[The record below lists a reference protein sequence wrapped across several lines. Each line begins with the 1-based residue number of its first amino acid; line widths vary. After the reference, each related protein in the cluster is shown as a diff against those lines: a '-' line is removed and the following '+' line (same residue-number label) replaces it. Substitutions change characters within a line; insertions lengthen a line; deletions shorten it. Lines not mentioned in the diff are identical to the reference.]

1 MFITKKHLDRRTF
14 LRGAVG
20 TAIALPLL
28 DAMVPAATAQTLT
41 AAQQRF
47 RFGAIY
53 MPNGVYPG
61 TWHPTKAGKDF
72 EFNRTMKPL
81 EPYRDYVTT
90 VSRLKAP
97 DGKKDMGGIHM
108 GASAAFLNGGRVGT
122 SRFSHAATVSSSGN
136 SGEGADA
143 TRAQALVDPG
153 GLSPARAVGA
163 SRVPQPHRYGASV
176 CSAEGRS
183 ATRSDPQHPRWRTQW
198 PGQAVGGSKPELPFA
213 LPSDASVNRRQ
224 REEERWTQVPGS
236 G

>member
-28 DAMVPAATAQTLT
+28 DAMVPAGVAQAQTA
-41 AAQQRF
+41 AAQRT

-61 TWHPTKAGKDF
+61 TWHPTKVGKDF

-81 EPYRDYVTT
+81 EPYRDYITT

-108 GASAAFLNGGRVGT
+108 VGP
-122 SRFSHAATVSSSGN
+122 
-136 SGEGADA
+136 
-143 TRAQALVDPG
+143 LVEI
-153 GLSPARAVGA
+153 LSIEVR
-163 SRVPQPHRYGASV
+163 
-176 CSAEGRS
+176 
-183 ATRSDPQHPRWRTQW
+183 
-198 PGQAVGGSKPELPFA
+198 
-213 LPSDASVNRRQ
+213 
-224 REEERWTQVPGS
+224 
-236 G
+236 

>member
-81 EPYRDYVTT
+81 EPYRDYITT

-108 GASAAFLNGGRVGT
+108 GASAAFLNGTGP
-122 SRFSHAATVSSSGN
+122 
-136 SGEGADA
+136 
-143 TRAQALVDPG
+143 LDP
-153 GLSPARAVGA
+153 
-163 SRVPQPHRYGASV
+163 
-176 CSAEGRS
+176 
-183 ATRSDPQHPRWRTQW
+183 
-198 PGQAVGGSKPELPFA
+198 
-213 LPSDASVNRRQ
+213 
-224 REEERWTQVPGS
+224 
-236 G
+236 